1 MDGIEKDVENSI
13 TAAVLKAENAKE
25 AQHQMKSKSLELL
38 HQQETLDMQ
47 SKLKSAEFEKSILS
61 NQVNDLKAELK
72 ANRDAQVKMAEASNS
87 SWKDEFWTIVLS
99 VPLFCLGYSVV
110 ADDASI
116 VDRVRYSFDVLSTLP
131 DWYQYLL
138 FLAVSASFGIRGA
151 DKLMKLRGK

>member
-1 MDGIEKDVENSI
+1 MVWQALISPVANLVGGYLNNKHEQ
-13 TAAVLKAENAKE
+13 AQAK
-25 AQHQMKSKSLELL
+25 HQA
-38 HQQETLDMQ
+38 
-47 SKLKSAEFEKSILS
+47 KL
-61 NQVNDLKAELK
+61 QVIQNDADWES
-72 ANRDAQVKMAEASNS
+72 KMADASSN
-87 SWKDEFWTIVLS
+87 SWKDEFWTIVLA

-151 DKLMKLRGK
+151 DKLMKLRAK